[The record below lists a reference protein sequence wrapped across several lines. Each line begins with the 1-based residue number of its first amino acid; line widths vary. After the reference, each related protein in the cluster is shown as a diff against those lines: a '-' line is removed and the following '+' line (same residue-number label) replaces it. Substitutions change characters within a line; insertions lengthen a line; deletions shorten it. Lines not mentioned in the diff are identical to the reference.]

1 MKTQIKKIGN
11 SLFIEMPDSVKK
23 LYQLK
28 ETQKITMCIVEK
40 ENGLIINCFLL
51 NLDNDLKQ

>member
-11 SLFIEMPDSVKK
+11 RLFIEMPDSVRN

-28 ETQKITMCIVEK
+28 ETDKIIMHIVEK

-51 NLDNDLKQ
+51 NLDDDLKQ

>member
-28 ETQKITMCIVEK
+28 ETQKITMYIVEK